1 MIWSIIYSTMLPPMS
16 SAGTLRVPMKLLSTC
31 VSIIL
36 LGLPAAPQ
44 NSTGTAKPA
53 NRAVIEGI
61 VTKDPGS
68 DPVKKVLVELIA
80 EDQKEGGDYTAV
92 TGPDGG
98 FRIENILP
106 GRYRLFAERTGLLDI
121 DKRHARSEGRLLS
134 LTAGQEVKDLQIRLQ
149 AAAVL
154 RGRVTDED
162 GDPLA
167 GAEVTVLRQTFA
179 SGHKHWEQM
188 GSERT
193 NDLGEYRVANLPAG
207 NVYVSVNP
215 PPDFKSLIESGG
227 AAGDARNSAA
237 TQKAPPTSYQ
247 TTYYPGTADRSKA
260 APIQLHP
267 GDEFPVN
274 FSLTPS
280 PSLSV
285 RGKVVN
291 LPQRSSATIMLQS
304 RDFRMVMSGTEMHKD
319 GSFVI
324 RDVSPGSYTVMAT
337 IEGGAVPMTARQSL
351 EVGSSNVDGL
361 RLSPQPG
368 ASVRGRLRLESNG
381 NASRFDP
388 DRVYLMLQSAEGED
402 DESAIATGERFSNVA
417 HVAGDGSF
425 EWNDVLPG
433 NYYVQIVGNSGSN
446 EDWFVKSVLAGG
458 HDVNDSGIG
467 VNGGNLALDVVASA
481 SGAVVDGVV
490 ADAKGD
496 PVANAVVVAFPEAR
510 MRGRMD
516 RYRQTV
522 SDQSGHF
529 SLHGVRPGSY
539 TLFAWESVDGQAY
552 YDPEFVKIYEAQG
565 SGLTVAEG
573 ERKTVQ
579 LKAIAAPEDQ
589 P

>member
-1 MIWSIIYSTMLPPMS
+1 
-16 SAGTLRVPMKLLSTC
+16 MKLLSTYVC
-31 VSIIL
+31 LIL
-36 LGLPAAPQ
+36 LGISAVAQSSPGAV
-44 NSTGTAKPA
+44 KPT
-53 NRAVIEGI
+53 NRALIEGI
-61 VTKDPGS
+61 VNKDPTGE
-68 DPVKKVLVELIA
+68 PVKKVLVELIA
-80 EDQKEGGDYTAV
+80 EDQKEGGDYTAI

-106 GRYRLFAERTGLLDI
+106 GRYRLFVERTGLLDI
-121 DKRHARSEGRLLS
+121 DKRHGRSEGRLLA
-134 LTAGQEVKDLQIRLQ
+134 LTAGQEVKDIQIRLQ

-154 RGRVTDED
+154 HGRVTDED

-167 GAEVTVLRQTFA
+167 GAEVTVLRQTFVA
-179 SGHKHWEQM
+179 GHKHWEQM

-193 NDLGEYRVANLPAG
+193 NDLGEYRVANLAAG

-227 AAGDARNSAA
+227 AADDSRNPAPQ
-237 TQKAPPTSYQ
+237 QKASATSYQ
-247 TTYYPGTADRSKA
+247 TTYYPGTADRSQA
-260 APIQLHP
+260 SPIQLHP

-291 LPQRSSATIMLQS
+291 LPPRSSATIMLQS

-337 IEGGAVPMTARQSL
+337 VEGGAVPLTARQPL

-381 NASRFDP
+381 SASRFDP
-388 DRVYLMLQSAEGED
+388 DRVYLLLQSTEGED
-402 DESAIATGERFSNVA
+402 DESAIATGERFSNLA

-425 EWNDVLPG
+425 AWNDVLPG
-433 NYYVQIVGNSGSN
+433 NYYVQIVGNNGSN

-458 HDVNDSGIG
+458 HDLNDSGIT
-467 VNGGNLALDVVASA
+467 VNGGSLLLDLVASA
-481 SGAVVDGVV
+481 NGAAVDGVV
-490 ADAKGD
+490 ADAKGE
-496 PVANAVVVAFPEAR
+496 PVANAVVVAVPEAR
-510 MRGRMD
+510 MRGRID

-529 SLHGVRPGSY
+529 SLHGLRAGSY
-539 TLFAWESVDGQAY
+539 TLFAWENVDGQAY
-552 YDPEFVKIYEAQG
+552 YDPEFVKGYEGQG
-565 SGLTVAEG
+565 SGLSVTEG
-573 ERKTVQ
+573 DRKTVQ
-579 LKAIAAPEDQ
+579 LRAIAAPEDQ